1 MRFPPVL
8 TRAAAAASLALVAT
22 IAVAGPAAAEPPPTY
37 GGRQLSIVEAME
49 AGYDGGFRSEE
60 QLLTVT
66 SIAIAE
72 SSLYSGLRN
81 WHPELGGGAADR
93 GLFQINSF
101 YWPQYS
107 DATVDDPAQAAR
119 VTYEISSGGT
129 DFVPW
134 HTFTSGEAQK
144 HFDSAY
150 NGWPAVRPHVQY
162 FLAARNG
169 APAPAPPTAVTAASA
184 APSGEV
190 SQVLGKGG
198 TLYKMAIQHYGNGEA
213 WRYIAVRNGVLVP
226 EQLLA
231 EQVLIIP

>member
-1 MRFPPVL
+1 MRLSPFR
-8 TRAAAAASLALVAT
+8 TRAAAAVSLALVAT
-22 IAVAGPAAAEPPPTY
+22 IGFSGPASADPPPID

-72 SSLYSGLRN
+72 SSLYTGFRN

-93 GLFQINSF
+93 GLFQINSY

-107 DATVDDPAQAAR
+107 DATVDDPTQAAR
-119 VTYEISSGGT
+119 VTHEISSGGS
-129 DFVPW
+129 DFGAW
-134 HTFTSGEAQK
+134 HTYTSGEAQK
-144 HFDSAY
+144 HFDAAY
-150 NGWPAVRPHVQY
+150 NGWPAVRPLVQY
-162 FLAARNG
+162 FLAARSG
-169 APAPAPPTAVTAASA
+169 AAAAPAAAVTAASA

-190 SQVLGKGG
+190 TQVLGMGG
-198 TLYKMAIQHYGNGEA
+198 TLYQMAIQHYGNGEA
-213 WRYIAVRNGVLVP
+213 WRYIAARNGVLVP